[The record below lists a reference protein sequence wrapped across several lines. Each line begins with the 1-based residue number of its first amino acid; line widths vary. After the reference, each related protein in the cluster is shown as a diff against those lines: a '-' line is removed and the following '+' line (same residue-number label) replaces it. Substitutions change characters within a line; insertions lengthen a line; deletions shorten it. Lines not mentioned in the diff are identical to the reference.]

1 MTENR
6 AAAGPG
12 QNGTPESEDPHH
24 RDRVMEA
31 AEIVRRR
38 AWRGVQ
44 LWGAAS
50 IVLWLAGV
58 LPLLQAVGVAA
69 FFLLFPAI
77 GIAQLPL
84 LGVERLERIPVY
96 LGSIITILSLGAI
109 GLFLGTR
116 LVSAGEFGLAPL
128 ALPDFFIWTIGL
140 TVAAFL
146 VILVFR
152 PIELRVEGSHA
163 SILRELL
170 PESGR
175 EKGVFAGLSLSAGLG
190 EELAYRGYAFQAVL
204 WMGAGPWG
212 AAVISALP
220 FGALHAYQ
228 GAIGVLRTAILGV
241 ILAVPVVI
249 TGSLYPSMAAHALID
264 LLVGLVFG
272 PRLISERSTSQSPSD
287 PDALTTPFNDP
298 ESA

>member
-1 MTENR
+1 MTENPEV
-6 AAAGPG
+6 AGQG
-12 QNGTPESEDPHH
+12 QDDAPEREDPHH
-24 RDRVMEA
+24 RDRMMEA

-50 IVLWLAGV
+50 LVLWLTGL

-96 LGSIITILSLGAI
+96 VGSIITILSLGAI

-116 LVSAGEFGLAPL
+116 VVSAGEFGLAPL
-128 ALPDFFIWTIGL
+128 ALADFVVWTLGL
-140 TVAAFL
+140 TGAAFV

-163 SILRELL
+163 RILRELL

-175 EKGVFAGLSLSAGLG
+175 EKGVFAGLSLSAGIG
-190 EELAYRGYAFQAVL
+190 EELAYRGYALQAML
-204 WMGAGPWG
+204 WLGAGPWG
-212 AAVISALP
+212 AALLSALP

-241 ILAVPVVI
+241 ILAVPVII
-249 TGSLYPSMAAHALID
+249 TGSLFPSMAAHALID

-272 PRLISERSTSQSPSD
+272 PRLISERAIARSPSD
-287 PDALTTPFNDP
+287 YDPLTTPSNDP